1 MELVQ
6 PVERAFD
13 SIAIFVS
20 FEVASD
26 WLLAVHLEMTGKI
39 PCIESDERTFSPSFS
54 FRTSFLDELIDELSG
69 VGAAVIE
76 ASPVDISKQGI
87 RGGGDFDLKSA
98 AASNF
103 SFSASSFASGTGFL
117 SHRSSAAD

>member
-87 RGGGDFDLKSA
+87 RGGVIL
-98 AASNF
+98 
-103 SFSASSFASGTGFL
+103 T
-117 SHRSSAAD
+117 